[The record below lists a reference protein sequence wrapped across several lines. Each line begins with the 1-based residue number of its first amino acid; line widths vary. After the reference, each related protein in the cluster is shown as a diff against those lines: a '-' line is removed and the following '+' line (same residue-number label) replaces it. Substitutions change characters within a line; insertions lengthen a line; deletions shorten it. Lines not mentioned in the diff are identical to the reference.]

1 MAEEIK
7 TTKSASDPSFVCPL
21 EHGMSEEEA
30 AQLRQAQEEAEENK
44 NEVMFAK
51 KEIEDL
57 KRELWEAR
65 REKQKL
71 ESEGPEDVAVLEA
84 QVEELR
90 GVNEDLDLENKK
102 LQEEIGQKDD
112 EIVALFLYCILTI
125 GSPSRSVGGGEEEVG
140 GNGVSSR
147 SRRRRRR
154 TSPTNG
160 RISPRNPVPHKG
172 SLSNP
177 VLAHNRKSPTWN
189 LNYNTRATNS
199 PLKRISSS
207 RWPQNTNKPLKK
219 SKVISINCN

>member
-1 MAEEIK
+1 
-7 TTKSASDPSFVCPL
+7 
-21 EHGMSEEEA
+21 MSEEEA

-112 EIVALFLYCILTI
+112 EIVAPFLYYVDNRIFFKI
-125 GSPSRSVGGGEEEVG
+125 SWP
-140 GNGVSSR
+140 
-147 SRRRRRR
+147 RRRGSWRKW
-154 TSPTNG
+154 G
-160 RISPRNPVPHKG
+160 LVEVPQTTTM
-172 SLSNP
+172 N
-177 VLAHNRKSPTWN
+177 
-189 LNYNTRATNS
+189 
-199 PLKRISSS
+199 
-207 RWPQNTNKPLKK
+207 
-219 SKVISINCN
+219 

>member
-71 ESEGPEDVAVLEA
+71 ESEGPEDVAALEA

-112 EIVALFLYCILTI
+112 EIVSLFPCTVNNRIFFKI
-125 GSPSRSVGGGEEEVG
+125 
-140 GNGVSSR
+140 NW
-147 SRRRRRR
+147 RRRRR
-154 TSPTNG
+154 SW
-160 RISPRNPVPHKG
+160 
-172 SLSNP
+172 SN
-177 VLAHNRKSPTWN
+177 WN
-189 LNYNTRATNS
+189 LVEVLQMTMN
-199 PLKRISSS
+199 
-207 RWPQNTNKPLKK
+207 
-219 SKVISINCN
+219 

>member
-1 MAEEIK
+1 MEYKVEQATLRNELKKYKRSLLDAERNVARMAEEIK

-30 AQLRQAQEEAEENK
+30 DQLRQAQEEAEENR

-71 ESEGPEDVAVLEA
+71 ENEGPEDVAALET
-84 QVEELR
+84 QLEELK
-90 GVNEDLDLENKK
+90 GANEDLDLENKK

-112 EIVALFLYCILTI
+112 EIVSFPFLKVSLTV
-125 GSPSRSVGGGEEEVG
+125 GLSSRSVGGREEEIG
-140 GNGVSSR
+140 GIGVSSR
-147 SRRRRRR
+147 ASRRRR

-160 RISPRNPVPHKG
+160 RISPRNPIA
-172 SLSNP
+172 NQ
-177 VLAHNRKSPTWN
+177 SP
-189 LNYNTRATNS
+189 YPS
-199 PLKRISSS
+199 P
-207 RWPQNTNKPLKK
+207 
-219 SKVISINCN
+219 

>member
-30 AQLRQAQEEAEENK
+30 AQLRQAQEEAEDNK

-51 KEIEDL
+51 KEVEDL

-71 ESEGPEDVAVLEA
+71 ESEGPEDVAALEA

-112 EIVALFLYCILTI
+112 EIVFLFPCKFNVRIFFKI
-125 GSPSRSVGGGEEEVG
+125 
-140 GNGVSSR
+140 NW
-147 SRRRRRR
+147 RRRRGSWRNWSLVEVPQM
-154 TSPTNG
+154 TTN
-160 RISPRNPVPHKG
+160 
-172 SLSNP
+172 
-177 VLAHNRKSPTWN
+177 
-189 LNYNTRATNS
+189 
-199 PLKRISSS
+199 
-207 RWPQNTNKPLKK
+207 
-219 SKVISINCN
+219 